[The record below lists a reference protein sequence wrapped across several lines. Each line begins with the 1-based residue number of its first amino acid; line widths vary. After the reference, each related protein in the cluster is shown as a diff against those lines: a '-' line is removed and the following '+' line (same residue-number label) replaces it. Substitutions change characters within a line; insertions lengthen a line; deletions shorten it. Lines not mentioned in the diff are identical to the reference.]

1 MSAAKQKGVRLQ
13 SDRERDILD
22 LFHPAPAST
31 RFCLLSDFHL
41 KPTPVMGN
49 KTRLHLARQDEVSEV
64 SEHSYSTFDRLL
76 LILLSSLRCH
86 HH

>member
-13 SDRERDILD
+13 SDRERD

-31 RFCLLSDFHL
+31 RSCLLSDFHL

-49 KTRLHLARQDEVSEV
+49 NTRLHSARQDEVSEV
-64 SEHSYSTFDRLL
+64 SKHSYSTFDRLL
-76 LILLSSLRCH
+76 LILLSSLSCH